1 VQYHY
6 WSSLIL
12 LLFRNLAVTVIK
24 HPKIVLSIVLAITAV
39 LAAFATQSVN
49 VQEVITEDN
58 ELTQALDTIDDIF
71 GEPTSVLQ
79 IVLENDQDIRSAD
92 SLSALISIEN
102 AIRQS
107 EISGTLITDSQQP
120 AIVSFLSGVE
130 QAAQAAGLD
139 PVSLDDDMVITLQRQ
154 AFETLPPQFASLFEN
169 LLGSGNPPTTGI
181 MLVFQN
187 TAGLDTVQIVD
198 QQREL
203 ANVISGVAIPNNL
216 TVTPFGF
223 GLLLTASD
231 PGPEI
236 GRLFGIALT
245 IVLIILS
252 LVYWLKPQAGQ
263 RRIIFR
269 RTAVDVG
276 LTLAV
281 IIMAVIWMQGIGVLL
296 GPDYLNII
304 GYFSPQTQVVPILIV
319 GLGVDFAI
327 HILGRYRSEVGSS
340 GDPEKALHISMTT
353 TGFTLMLA
361 TGATAIGFLTNLSSP
376 VSFLAT
382 LGVLAAVGIIAA
394 FLLTVTFLPAIRL
407 MLDRRAARIGDLPLK
422 ALASQAK
429 GSLSKIAEHTAL
441 LAERIPVV
449 TVVIAVLL
457 TALGGYGFTQL
468 DSEFNLT
475 DFVPT
480 NEPLLATYNTIV
492 DQFDGGFEERTQIL
506 ITSEAVTPQA
516 HNALISAITK
526 AKDVPGV
533 QNFGEFV
540 DANSI
545 ASVLGQAFSTDLA
558 FDLASFGI
566 GEDLKV
572 GNDTNV
578 EALYN
583 LLINKAPGAD
593 QVLVRSNEGTLIIRV
608 DLRTTAGQDGAATL
622 AANLNELFSPLE
634 EAGMTVVTTSQSI
647 AQARQSEAIENSQV
661 LSLLIALSGAMILLV
676 IYYAIYFRR
685 PFIGVITVLPV
696 GFVLALTFGTMA
708 ITGIPINPVTATLAA
723 LSIGIGV
730 PYTIHFTSRFLEE
743 RVQKNNCDSALRR
756 TVSQTGGALAGSALT
771 TAIGFGV
778 LITSTLI
785 PFQQLGY
792 VIVYAIIYSLMA
804 SILVLPS
811 MLMLW
816 DTWDRRRHGP
826 PAPTNISIDNRA
838 TNSCLYEDTD
848 VK

>member
-1 VQYHY
+1 M
-6 WSSLIL
+6 LF
-12 LLFRNLAVTVIK
+12 LFRKLAVTVIK
-24 HPKIVLSIVLAITAV
+24 HPKMVLSIILSITIVLV
-39 LAAFATQSVN
+39 AFATQSVS

-58 ELTQALDTIDDIF
+58 ELTQALDTIDDVF

-79 IVLENDQDIRSAD
+79 VVLENDQDIRSAD

-107 EISGTLITDSQQP
+107 ELSGTLITDSQQP

-130 QAAQAAGLD
+130 QAAQAAGLN
-139 PVSLDDDMVITLQRQ
+139 PAYLDDDMVVALHQQ
-154 AFETLPPQFASLFEN
+154 AHEMLPPQFASLLVG

-187 TAGLDTVQIVD
+187 TAGLDSTQVVD

-203 ANVISGVAIPNNL
+203 ADVISAVDIPKDL

-245 IVLIILS
+245 IILIILA

-263 RRIIFR
+263 RRMIFR
-269 RTAVDVG
+269 RTAADVG

-304 GYFSPQTQVVPILIV
+304 SYFSPQTQIVPILIV

-327 HILGRYRSEVGSS
+327 HILGRYRFEVGSS
-340 GDPEKALHISMTT
+340 GDPEKALSISMTT

-382 LGVLAAVGIIAA
+382 LGVLAAVGITAA

-407 MLDRRAARIGDLPLK
+407 MLDRRAARMKSLPLK
-422 ALASQAK
+422 ALTSQTK
-429 GSLSKIAEHTAL
+429 GGLSKIAERTAW
-441 LAERIPVV
+441 LAERVPVA
-449 TVVIAVLL
+449 TVVVAVML

-475 DFVPT
+475 DFVPK
-480 NEPLLATYNTIV
+480 NEPLLATYDKIV
-492 DQFDGGFEERTQIL
+492 EQFDGGFEERTQVL
-506 ITSEAVTPQA
+506 ITGEVITPQT

-526 AKDVPGV
+526 AKEVPGI
-533 QNFGEFV
+533 QSFGEFV

-558 FDLASFGI
+558 FELASFSI
-566 GEDLKV
+566 DEDLRV
-572 GNDTNV
+572 SNDTDV

-583 LLINKAPGAD
+583 LLIVKAPSAD
-593 QVLVRSNEGTLIIRV
+593 QVLARSDEGTLITRV
-608 DLRTTAGQDGAATL
+608 DLRTTAGQDGAAIL
-622 AANLNELFSPLE
+622 AVDLNELFAPLE
-634 EAGMTVVTTSQSI
+634 EAGMTVVTTSQLI
-647 AQARQSEAIENSQV
+647 AQARQSEAIENSQI
-661 LSLLIALSGAMILLV
+661 LSLLIALSGAMLLLV
-676 IYYAIYFRR
+676 IHYTIYFRR

-730 PYTIHFTSRFLEE
+730 PYTIHFTSRFL
-743 RVQKNNCDSALRR
+743 
-756 TVSQTGGALAGSALT
+756 
-771 TAIGFGV
+771 V

-792 VIVYAIIYSLMA
+792 VIVYAITYSLMA

-811 MLMLW
+811 MLVLW
-816 DTWDRRRHGP
+816 DAWDRRRHGSP
-826 PAPTNISIDNRA
+826 SPTSISIE
-838 TNSCLYEDTD
+838 SGVTD
-848 VK
+848 SFFNDDSQDKPVHQ

>member
-1 VQYHY
+1 
-6 WSSLIL
+6 
-12 LLFRNLAVTVIK
+12 LFRNLANTVVK
-24 HPKIVLSIVLAITAV
+24 HPKVVLSIVLSITAI
-39 LAAFATQSVN
+39 LAVFATQSVS

-58 ELTQALDTIDDIF
+58 ELTQALDTIDEVF

-79 IVLENDQDIRSAD
+79 VVLESDQDIRSAD

-107 EISGTLITDSQQP
+107 ELSSTLITDSQQP

-139 PVSLDDDMVITLQRQ
+139 PAYLDDDMVIAFQEQ
-154 AFETLPPQFASLFEN
+154 VFETLPPQFANLFKSL
-169 LLGSGNPPTTGI
+169 LAPGDTPDTGI

-187 TAGLDTVQIVD
+187 TTGLDSTQVVD

-203 ANVISGVAIPNNL
+203 ADFISVVDIPKDL

-245 IVLIILS
+245 IILIILA

-263 RRIIFR
+263 RWIIFR
-269 RTAVDVG
+269 RTVADVG
-276 LTLAV
+276 LTLMV

-304 GYFSPQTQVVPILIV
+304 SYFSPQTQVVPILIV

-327 HILGRYRSEVGSS
+327 HIFSRYRFEVGSS
-340 GDPEKALHISMTT
+340 GDPKKAFSISMTT

-382 LGVLAAVGIIAA
+382 LGVLAAIGISAA
-394 FLLTVTFLPAIRL
+394 FLLTVTFLPTIRL
-407 MLDRRAARIGDLPLK
+407 MLDRRAARMNNLPLE
-422 ALASQAK
+422 ALTSQAK
-429 GSLSKIAEHTAL
+429 GGLSKIAERTAW

-449 TVVIAVLL
+449 TIVIALLL

-468 DSEFNLT
+468 DNEFNLT
-475 DFVPT
+475 DFVPK
-480 NEPLLATYNTIV
+480 NEPLLFTYDKIIE
-492 DQFDGGFEERTQIL
+492 QFDGGFEERTQVL
-506 ITSEAVTPQA
+506 ITGESITPQT
-516 HNALISAITK
+516 HNALISAIFK
-526 AKDVPGV
+526 AKEIPGV
-533 QNFGEFV
+533 QSFGEFI

-545 ASVLGQAFSTDLA
+545 ASVLGQSLSTDLA
-558 FDLASFGI
+558 SELTSFGI
-566 GEDLKV
+566 TEDLRV
-572 GNDTNV
+572 SNDTDV

-583 LLINKAPGAD
+583 LLILKVPGAD
-593 QVLVRSNEGTLIIRV
+593 QVLARNDEGTLITRV

-622 AANLNELFSPLE
+622 AVNLNEIFAPLE
-634 EAGMTVVTTSQSI
+634 KAGMTVVTTSQLI

-661 LSLLIALSGAMILLV
+661 LSLLIALSGAMLLLV
-676 IYYAIYFRR
+676 IHYTIYIRR

-696 GFVLALTFGTMA
+696 IFVLALTFGTMA

-743 RVQKNNCDSALRR
+743 RVQKNDCDSALRR

-792 VIVYAIIYSLMA
+792 VIVYAITYSLIA

-811 MLMLW
+811 MLTLW
-816 DTWDRRRHGP
+816 DKWDRHRHGSP
-826 PAPTNISIDNRA
+826 SQTNISIENEVTEGGLDDDL
-838 TNSCLYEDTD
+838 SD
-848 VK
+848 KP